1 MNAIGIIESASIARG
16 IELCDLMVKASC
28 VKVLEALPLC
38 PGKYVILVG
47 GSVADVEN
55 SVAVAAEKAG
65 SSLVDRLVIPN
76 IDEQVFQAINCTC
89 GTGGIRALGIIE
101 TFSVSS
107 GILAAD
113 TAVKAAAVDLL
124 EVRLSRGMGG
134 KAFITMTGSVADVE
148 VSVRACRDAV
158 SVEGLL
164 AGYAVIPS
172 PHEDI
177 KKFIG

>member
-16 IELCDLMVKASC
+16 IELCDYMVKSSA

-55 SVAVAAEKAG
+55 SVGVAAEKAG

-76 IDEQVFQAINCTC
+76 IDEQVFRAINCTSDIMRV
-89 GTGGIRALGIIE
+89 GALGIIE

-107 GILAAD
+107 GVLAAD
-113 TAVKAAAVDLL
+113 TAVKAVAVDLL

-134 KAFITMTGSVADVE
+134 KAFITMTGTVADVE
-148 VSVRACRDAV
+148 AAVKVGCDAI
-158 SVEGLL
+158 SGSGLL
-164 AGYAVIPS
+164 VGVAVIPS

-177 KKFIG
+177 RKFVG